1 MGNDKNKTFIN
12 LLKKRREMS
21 GVAKSKKNTISKND
35 PQLVDLLK
43 NFNESKEYKIL
54 KNIK

>member
-1 MGNDKNKTFIN
+1 
-12 LLKKRREMS
+12 MS